1 MPLFCTVCRSNLCVC
16 PVKRAEAVYN
26 RGYTQLLSNLSGGFN
41 SDIFAFTSK
50 SKPSAAGLVLEK
62 ATAEWVRGSFLK
74 KVSESD
80 MAFTATCNIATL

>member
-1 MPLFCTVCRSNLCVC
+1 MKNIDFTDFFNVFLSGATIAVLFF
-16 PVKRAEAVYN
+16 
-26 RGYTQLLSNLSGGFN
+26 LSGGFIP
-41 SDIFAFTSK
+41 DIFAFTSK

>member
-1 MPLFCTVCRSNLCVC
+1 M
-16 PVKRAEAVYN
+16 
-26 RGYTQLLSNLSGGFN
+26 SGGFIP
-41 SDIFAFTSK
+41 DIFAFTSK